1 MNTQRPLNVTIAAI
15 LLEVFSALNLVSPLI
30 LGASDE
36 VPAFTGCLHVA
47 LGVAGLVASAG
58 LWILKKWGVALAIV
72 VSVSNALSATPGV
85 FLRTHG
91 RSLRVGGRG
100 RRRFC
105 IDSHTGDTAGYAP
118 DLHLGSSLGGILFG
132 I

>member
-1 MNTQRPLNVTIAAI
+1 MNIQRPLNVTMAAI

-36 VPAFTGCLHVA
+36 APASVGCLHVA

-72 VSVSNALSATPGV
+72 VSVLNALSATPGV
-85 FLRTHG
+85 SF
-91 RSLRVGGRG
+91 
-100 RRRFC
+100 
-105 IDSHTGDTAGYAP
+105 AP
-118 DLHLGSSLGGILFG
+118 TTDLFG
-132 I
+132 SAVVGVTVFALIIVLVVLPGTLRSFT

>member
-72 VSVSNALSATPGV
+72 VSVLNALSATPGV
-85 FLRTHG
+85 PFAPTADLFGSAVVAVAVFASMAILVILPGTLRT
-91 RSLRVGGRG
+91 
-100 RRRFC
+100 F
-105 IDSHTGDTAGYAP
+105 T
-118 DLHLGSSLGGILFG
+118 
-132 I
+132 

>member
-36 VPAFTGCLHVA
+36 VLTFVDCSLLV

-58 LWILKKWGVALAIV
+58 LWILRKWGVAMAIV
-72 VSVSNALSATPGV
+72 VSALNALSATLGVSFAPTADLFGSAIVGVAVFALIVVLVVLPG
-85 FLRTHG
+85 T
-91 RSLRVGGRG
+91 LRV
-100 RRRFC
+100 F
-105 IDSHTGDTAGYAP
+105 T
-118 DLHLGSSLGGILFG
+118 
-132 I
+132 

>member
-1 MNTQRPLNVTIAAI
+1 MSTQRPLNVTIAAI

-36 VPAFTGCLHVA
+36 VPAFTDCLHVA

-72 VSVSNALSATPGV
+72 VSVLNALSATPGV
-85 FLRTHG
+85 SFAPTADLFGSAVVAVAVFASIAILVILPGTLRT
-91 RSLRVGGRG
+91 
-100 RRRFC
+100 F
-105 IDSHTGDTAGYAP
+105 T
-118 DLHLGSSLGGILFG
+118 
-132 I
+132 